1 MQWPWAVLPAQ
12 LTESL
17 LFLHTFAL
25 FSDTCYLKPRFLFC
39 SLLLSCSQ
47 LVVNFHL
54 RMLFLEMF
62 SLCRAVSVVFHSPWG
77 DSRSLMKLEGT
88 WSYLWFPAPQ
98 ANLGRA
104 CLSCRDPAL
113 SCISSNQIMTS
124 LILFIHSLKIFDSL
138 ICYIGLRLSVWC
150 PFLLFPFFICPSWTF
165 AQRGRDSINRYYC
178 RLALWPLFPHTM
190 CSHHPRVCSEKV
202 FLFFNGH
209 HFLESYFRW
218 FLAFP
223 VSESDLPLSFLK
235 NKTSVWNQIYV
246 INKHISGH

>member
-1 MQWPWAVLPAQ
+1 MHSLWPAAQIWVEMHWPWAVLPAQ
-12 LTESL
+12 LTESS

-25 FSDTCYLKPRFLFC
+25 FSDTYYLKPCFLFC

-54 RMLFLEMF
+54 RILFLEMF
-62 SLCRAVSVVFHSPWG
+62 SLCRAVSVVFYSPWG

-113 SCISSNQIMTS
+113 SCVSSNQIMPS

-138 ICYIGLRLSVWC
+138 IWCIKLRLSVW
-150 PFLLFPFFICPSWTF
+150 PPLLFFPFFICPSWTF
-165 AQRGRDSINRYYC
+165 PQRGRDSINRYHC
-178 RLALWPLFPHTM
+178 RFALRPIFP
-190 CSHHPRVCSEKV
+190 P
-202 FLFFNGH
+202 
-209 HFLESYFRW
+209 Y
-218 FLAFP
+218 
-223 VSESDLPLSFLK
+223 
-235 NKTSVWNQIYV
+235 YV
-246 INKHISGH
+246 